1 MRKGLMIN
9 QNLKVEIIDFGINYV
24 ELKGLAIPPSF
35 NNNLRFLSIDKSLD
49 GINGIMFS
57 DNIISNI
64 NQQIK
69 DLLNITKWIFS
80 NTKIHYV
87 LHNGAVHIEGK

>member
-49 GINGIMFS
+49 GITFS
-57 DNIISNI
+57 DNIISTI
-64 NQQIK
+64 NKQIK
-69 DLLNITKWIFS
+69 DLLDIIKWIFS